1 MTDKARFFLFL
12 CGAALFSFSSA
23 LAQKDVVTDR
33 QLSERITALM
43 TKAHNEKPF
52 GFEGAV
58 LVARNGH
65 VILKEGYG
73 LADRANN
80 VSNTSKTR
88 FRIASISK
96 QFTALAILMLQEEG
110 KLNVNDAVCDYV
122 PDCPVS
128 WQDFKIHHLLTH
140 TTGLFLGMSAL
151 YDEQFPPKPST
162 PAQIVTRIK
171 DYPPM
176 GFTPGEGFYYSND
189 NYQVAGYIVERV
201 SGQTYA
207 AFLKE
212 RVFEPL
218 NMKDSGY
225 TYENDSLAIG
235 YPDAV
240 TPALSD
246 GIDYSLAYAAGGVY
260 STVEDLYTYIE
271 ALKSGQLL
279 SKTSLN
285 AMLGHHIEAGGSRE
299 NPFYYGY
306 GWVVASHNGLK
317 VVGHSG
323 GIPGYRAQL
332 SFFPD
337 DDVTVVVLQNVTQPI
352 AEDINL
358 QIIELIFAE

>member
-1 MTDKARFFLFL
+1 MSATVRSLVL
-12 CGAALFSFSSA
+12 ICGAILLSFGSA

-33 QLSERITALM
+33 RLSEQITALM
-43 TKAHNEKPF
+43 TKAHNNEPL

-65 VILKEGYG
+65 VIMKQGYG

-80 VSNTSKTR
+80 IPNTPKTR

-110 KLNVNDAVCDYV
+110 KLNVNDPVCDYV
-122 PDCPVS
+122 PNCPES

-140 TTGLFLGMSAL
+140 TTGLFLEMSAF

-162 PAQIVTRIK
+162 PAQIVARIK

-176 GFTPGEGFYYSND
+176 GFTPGESFYYAND

-207 AFLKE
+207 AFLQE
-212 RVFEPL
+212 RVFGPL
-218 NMKDSGY
+218 NMKNSGY
-225 TYENDSLAIG
+225 TYENGSLAIG

-240 TPALSD
+240 TPPLSD

-271 ALKSGQLL
+271 ALKSGRLL

-285 AMLGHHIEAGGSRE
+285 AMFGHYIEAGGSRE
-299 NPFYYGY
+299 NPAYYGY
-306 GWVVASHNGLK
+306 GWYRASHNGLE
-317 VVGHSG
+317 VIGHSG
-323 GIPGYRAQL
+323 GIPGYSAQL
-332 SFFPD
+332 SLFPNN
-337 DDVTVVVLQNVTQPI
+337 DVTVVVLENVNQPL
-352 AEDINL
+352 AADVTL
-358 QIIELIFAE
+358 QIFELVFAE